1 MADLVV
7 FDCDGVLVDSEVL
20 ANRAVAELLS
30 GWIPWLDT
38 ETFSTRFAGVSDAEI
53 IEVLAE
59 EHGVAFPDD
68 LERQVDDAID
78 ALLLAELRPIAGVA
92 QALDAIAGVKAVAS
106 NSPRHRLDASLARA
120 GIAHHFD
127 DRLFSADMVANPKPA
142 PDVYRLAA
150 RTLDADP
157 ARCLVV
163 EDSVS
168 GVTAARTAGMTV
180 VGFTGASHTWPEHAT
195 ALRQAGAAVTV
206 AAMDD
211 LPPALAALS

>member
-30 GWIPWLDT
+30 GWIPGLDMGA
-38 ETFSTRFAGVSDAEI
+38 FSTRFAGVSDAEI

-68 LERQVDDAID
+68 LERRVDDAID
-78 ALLLAELRPIAGVA
+78 ALLLAELRPIPGVA
-92 QALDAIAGVKAVAS
+92 DALAAIPGPKAVAS
-106 NSPRHRLDASLARA
+106 NSPHHRVVASLGRA
-120 GIAHHFD
+120 GITRHFG
-127 DRLFSADMVANPKPA
+127 DRLFTADTVANPKPA

-150 RTLDADP
+150 ETLGADP
-157 ARCLVV
+157 ARCLAV

-180 VGFTGASHTWPEHAT
+180 IGFTGASHTWPEHAT
-195 ALRQAGAAVTV
+195 ALRQAGAANTV
-206 AAMDD
+206 AAMAD